1 MLKNKRINKK
11 NKTITNLKKKKDVL
25 DEEIESLSDED
36 SLSSNEDDKLN
47 LKEKSKP
54 KTTLEKNMSKSISLD
69 EKRLMMA
76 KTLIDTVGDKEV
88 DEEIQKSKNEY
99 CTELSKNLIIKD
111 NYDFQFIKCHLSG
124 ITSITYIDNNSIITT
139 SRDKRSFIIDLNS
152 EKKTLLPEFTD
163 KSLLSSCLSKDKKNV
178 FFVGGDCKVHLYN
191 IESNKIIN
199 VLPKAHTDSITK
211 ICVDPSNEQVYT
223 VSKDHNLKVWGL
235 NSYNNLIHMET
246 FYGHLN
252 SVYDMDIL
260 QTNRLVT
267 CGADA
272 NVHQWKIDSQSFLQY
287 KQGDISYESIYAMN
301 KFYFIT
307 GDYLGSIKLFNI
319 NKKKHI
325 GETYSNKKPTLSF
338 ERATNIGEDNYP
350 ILSLFGFKN
359 SDLFFTGSTD
369 GNIEAF
375 SCNYNKTNKISKLAN
390 INLLK
395 EGIVSV
401 INGNKNTLC
410 VAFSK
415 EGKNGRWDVDYNL
428 KKSGIAI
435 VKLLD

>member
-1 MLKNKRINKK
+1 MLKNKRNVSKKKNNINNKK
-11 NKTITNLKKKKDVL
+11 QKDIL
-25 DEEIESLSDED
+25 DEEIESVSEENSILSEED
-36 SLSSNEDDKLN
+36 NNLN
-47 LKEKSKP
+47 LNEKNKA

-69 EKRLMMA
+69 EKRLLMA
-76 KTLIDTVGDKEV
+76 KTLIDTVGEGEV
-88 DEEIQKSKNEY
+88 DEELQKSKNEY

-111 NYDFQFIKCHLSG
+111 SYDFQFIKCHLSG
-124 ITSITYIDNNSIITT
+124 ITSITYLDNNTIITT
-139 SRDKRSFIIDLNS
+139 SRDKRSFIIDINS

-163 KSLLSSCLSKDKKNV
+163 KPLLSSCLSKDKKNV
-178 FFVGGDCKVHLYN
+178 FFVGGDCKIHLYN

-211 ICVDPSNEQVYT
+211 ICVDPINEQVYT

-260 QTNRLVT
+260 QSNRLVT

-287 KQGDISYESIYAMN
+287 KQGDISYESLYVMN
-301 KFYFIT
+301 KSYFIT
-307 GDYLGSIKLFNI
+307 GDYLGSLKLFNI

-325 GETYSNKKPTLSF
+325 GEITSNLKSKNSF
-338 ERATNIGEDNYP
+338 DRITSIGEDNYP
-350 ILSLFGFKN
+350 ILSLFGFRN
-359 SDLFFTGSTD
+359 SDLFFAGSTE
-369 GNIEAF
+369 GNIEAY
-375 SCNYNKTNKISKLAN
+375 SCNYNKTNKMSKLAN
-390 INLLK
+390 INILK

-401 INGNKNTLC
+401 INGNKNSLC
-410 VAFSK
+410 FAFSK
-415 EGKNGRWDVDYNL
+415 EGRNGRWDVDYEL
-428 KKSGIAI
+428 KKSGIAV
-435 VKLLD
+435 VKLLE